1 MNERVGRES
10 RRIDR
15 ERSIER
21 IASDERRVLVVE
33 NSHAVAQVLSLYITE
48 RCGLLTRVVHTLAQ
62 ARATLGAEDA
72 ERWVAAVV
80 NLELPDA
87 AGEEIVR
94 LTLSH
99 DVPTIVLTGTFN
111 EAMRRRIL
119 KHDVVDYCLQG
130 KAGTEALVRTIE
142 RLQRAPRIKVL
153 VVDDEVASRARQV
166 EMLKSH
172 RFQVLEAT
180 DGEHALAVYREQRDI
195 LLVITDQV
203 LPKIDG
209 LELVTRLREI
219 ARPEGLAVLGL
230 SSRESVGTSVRFLK
244 AGASDFL
251 AKPFEREEYLCR
263 VWANLEVIES
273 VRKDKQAV
281 FVDALTGTPNRLAF
295 FRETPALLRAAR
307 RERAT
312 PAVALVSIDQLRQLN
327 EVHGHA
333 AGDVVLQ
340 LASRAMVER
349 LGKSG
354 LLARF
359 NGEQFCAF
367 VRDVPPAELSKQ
379 LERVCSPLD
388 RTGFTVEGR
397 ALSATMSC
405 GVAVCESDES
415 LDSLVNRAG
424 VALEAARTAG
434 GNRIIGAADLLRLSR

>member
-1 MNERVGRES
+1 MNAQVARES
-10 RRIDR
+10 RESDR
-15 ERSIER
+15 ERSVER
-21 IASDERRVLVVE
+21 HSRDERRVLVVE
-33 NSHAVAQVLSLYITE
+33 NSHAVAQLVSLYITE

-62 ARATLGAEDA
+62 ARATLVSDPA

-111 EAMRRRIL
+111 EGMRRRIL
-119 KHDVVDYCLQG
+119 KHDVVDYCLKG
-130 KAGTEALVRTIE
+130 KAGTQSLLRTIE
-142 RLQRAPRIKVL
+142 RLQRAPRIKLL
-153 VVDDEVASRARQV
+153 VVDDAVASRARQV

-172 RFQVLEAT
+172 RFQVLEAV
-180 DGEHALAVYREQRDI
+180 DGEQALAIYRAQRDI

-209 LELVTRLREI
+209 LELVARLREI
-219 ARPEGLAVLGL
+219 ARPEELAVLGL
-230 SSRESVGTSVRFLK
+230 SSRESAGTSVRFLK

-263 VWANLEVIES
+263 VWASLEVIES
-273 VRKDKQAV
+273 IRKNKQAP
-281 FVDALTGTPNRLAF
+281 FVDALTGTANRLAF

-307 RERAT
+307 REKAT
-312 PAVALVSIDQLRQLN
+312 PAVALLSIDQLRQLN
-327 EVHGHA
+327 DVHGHA

-340 LASRAMVER
+340 LTSRALRER

-354 LLARF
+354 LLARLS
-359 NGEQFCAF
+359 GEQFCAF
-367 VRDVPPAELSKQ
+367 VRGLPPAGLSKQ
-379 LERVCSPLD
+379 FEQVCSPLD
-388 RTGFTVEGR
+388 RTGFMVEGR
-397 ALSATMSC
+397 MLSATMSC

-424 VALEAARTAG
+424 VALDEAKAAG
-434 GNRIIGAADLLRLSR
+434 GNRIAGDLRRLFL

>member
-1 MNERVGRES
+1 MNERVARES
-10 RRIDR
+10 RRFDR
-15 ERSIER
+15 EHSVER
-21 IASDERRVLVVE
+21 HANDERRVLVVE
-33 NSHAVAQVLSLYITE
+33 NSHAVAQVVSLYITE

-62 ARATLGAEDA
+62 ARATLGSEDA

-119 KHDVVDYCLQG
+119 KHDVVDYCLMG
-130 KAGTEALVRTIE
+130 KAGTESLLRTIE
-142 RLQRAPRIKVL
+142 RLQRAPTIKVL
-153 VVDDEVASRARQV
+153 VVDDAVSSRARQF

-180 DGEHALAVYREQRDI
+180 DGEQALAMYREQRDI
-195 LLVITDQV
+195 LMVITDQA
-203 LPKIDG
+203 LPKIAG
-209 LELVTRLREI
+209 LDLVARLREI
-219 ARPEGLAVLGL
+219 ARPEELAVLGL

-263 VWANLEVIES
+263 VWANLEAIES
-273 VRKDKQAV
+273 ARKSKQST
-281 FVDALTGTPNRLAF
+281 FVDALTGMANRLAF
-295 FRETPALLRAAR
+295 FREAPGLLRAAR
-307 RERAT
+307 REKVT
-312 PAVALVSIDQLRQLN
+312 PAVALVSIDQWRQLN
-327 EVHGHA
+327 AVHGHA

-340 LASRAMVER
+340 LASRAMLER

-354 LLARF
+354 FLARF

-367 VRDVPPAELSKQ
+367 VRDAPPAELSKQ
-379 LERVCSPLD
+379 LERVCRPLE

-397 ALSATMSC
+397 TLSATMSC
-405 GVAVCESDES
+405 GVAVCESDEP

-424 VALEAARTAG
+424 VALEEAVATG
-434 GNRIIGAADLLRLSR
+434 GNRIAGDLLRLLA